1 MYAGQTYRYTVL
13 VVTSVSVCLLVSW
26 KTVVG
31 MSGYVGNVISSKFHE
46 IRINFFF
53 SVLSCIVIHFHS
65 YSV

>member
-53 SVLSCIVIHFHS
+53 FKF
-65 YSV
+65 